1 MLSLLFIIENNLGKA
16 VQALKKT
23 KIENPVILIDEIDKM
38 GRGWQVS
45 FRNSNSVEIG
55 NLINPLIYGPDS
67 ESAISIAI
75 C

>member
-1 MLSLLFIIENNLGKA
+1 MLSLIFINEYNIGKA

-45 FRNSNSVEIG
+45 FQ
-55 NLINPLIYGPDS
+55 Y
-67 ESAISIAI
+67 ISLT
-75 C
+75 

>member
-1 MLSLLFIIENNLGKA
+1 MLSLIFIKENNLGKA

-45 FRNSNSVEIG
+45 FQ
-55 NLINPLIYGPDS
+55 Y
-67 ESAISIAI
+67 ISLT
-75 C
+75 